1 MIMNVNNPR
10 DDEFIRWKWMIGM
23 EVDDRDWIGLDW
35 IGLDYDPSSS
45 SGSRNRRIFR
55 YWIATRVPSSLAS
68 RNKAVSGT
76 HPSFAI
82 LGFGGCAGAFRD

>member
-35 IGLDYDPSSS
+35 IGLD
-45 SGSRNRRIFR
+45 
-55 YWIATRVPSSLAS
+55 WITTRVLALE
-68 RNKAVSGT
+68 VEIEG
-76 HPSFAI
+76 SFGIGLRPEFLA
-82 LGFGGCAGAFRD
+82 L